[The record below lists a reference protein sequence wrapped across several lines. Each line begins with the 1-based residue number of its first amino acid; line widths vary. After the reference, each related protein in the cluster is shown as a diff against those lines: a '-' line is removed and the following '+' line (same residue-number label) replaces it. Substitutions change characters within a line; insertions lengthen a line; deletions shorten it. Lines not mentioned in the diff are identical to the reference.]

1 MRLLET
7 IHNLDLRTFEWCL
20 KRKNR
25 ILAITISRASS
36 RSADGPLYILTGVLV
51 LLLQEWYLAC
61 LMAGGF
67 LAERSCYTLFKGFF
81 KRNRPPAAI
90 PGFCSVIEPT
100 DQFSFPSGHTSA
112 AFLVACIFASAFPW
126 AAWLL
131 YPWAITVGI
140 SRVVL
145 GVHFPSDVI
154 AGAGLGY
161 TLASLL
167 IALYS

>member
-1 MRLLET
+1 MRLLKT
-7 IHNLDLRTFEWCL
+7 IHNLDVRTFQWCL

-25 ILAITISRASS
+25 ILAITIARASS
-36 RSADGPLYILTGVLV
+36 RSADGHLYILAGIVV
-51 LLLQEWYLAC
+51 LLLQKWHLAG
-61 LMAGGF
+61 LMAAGF
-67 LAERSCYTLFKGFF
+67 LAERACYTLFKGYF

-90 PGFCSVIEPT
+90 PGFYSVIEPT

-112 AFLVACIFASAFPW
+112 AFLVACIFASVFPW
-126 AAWLL
+126 AAWVL
-131 YPWAITVGI
+131 YPWAITVGVA
-140 SRVVL
+140 RVIL

-161 TLASLL
+161 LLASLI